1 MLKMTDREFDQLA
14 IFLKSNYG
22 IKLHKE
28 KKPLA
33 VGRLSNVLLKLNL
46 ESFTKYF
53 DYVISDK
60 TGEAANE
67 LVNRITTNHT
77 FFMRE
82 KEHFFYLRDEILPNL
97 SKTLKEK
104 DIRIWSARCST
115 GEEPYTIAMIMDE
128 YFQEEKIYWDTKILA
143 TDISEKVLG
152 IAHKGEYSNEKISVL
167 PANWRLRYFNKVNE
181 GKSILIDKIRNDV
194 IYRKFNLAEET
205 FPFKKK
211 FHIIFC
217 RNVMIYF
224 DEQAR
229 KKLIQKFYNIT
240 ESGGYL
246 FIGHSESISREDIK
260 YKYIMPAVYRKE

>member
-14 IFLKSNYG
+14 GFIKSNYG
-22 IKLHKE
+22 IKLYKE

-33 VGRLSNVLLKLNL
+33 VGRLSNVVLRLNL
-46 ESFTKYF
+46 KSFSQYY

-97 SKTLKEK
+97 SKTLKDK
-104 DIRIWSARCST
+104 DIRIWSAGCST

-128 YFQEEKIYWDTKILA
+128 YFQEEKIFWDTKILA

-152 IAHKGEYSNEKISVL
+152 IARKGEYSNEKISAL
-167 PANWRLRYFNKVNE
+167 PANWRLHYFNKVNM
-181 GKSILIDKIRNDV
+181 GKSILIDKIRKDV
-194 IYRKFNLAEET
+194 IYRRFNLAEEV

-224 DEQAR
+224 DNET
-229 KKLIQKFYNIT
+229 KNKLVERLYDIT
-240 ESGGYL
+240 EPGGFL
-246 FIGHSESISREDIK
+246 FIGYSEGLNREK
-260 YKYIMPAVYRKE
+260 TRYKYVMPAVYRKE